1 MNGATDYYY
10 GRELPRVM
18 ATPQDVRAIAPTE
31 DVTLA
36 YVSAKA
42 GEEEQAK
49 SREAGR
55 EMGRERIKERGRQT
69 GERLGLRKE
78 SLREA
83 RRQGKWATG
92 ISLANLALTGWGG
105 AIKLKEAEK
114 EATLDRKREE
124 RLQKSLDLEENR
136 YKKFEDF
143 FSRNAGF
150 DWHKFLQPSYSGLE
164 AT

>member
-10 GRELPRVM
+10 GRALRRVM

-31 DVTLA
+31 DITLQ
-36 YVSAKA
+36 YISAKA

-49 SREAGR
+49 SAEASR
-55 EMGRERIKERGRQT
+55 EMGRERLKERGRQA
-69 GERLGLRKE
+69 GERVGLKKE

-105 AIKLKEAEK
+105 HIKIKEAKKQEALTEK
-114 EATLDRKREE
+114 RIQAIDELMGLKRQYQKDLSDLLVPHIKRSWHQRLRSSYGFEAT
-124 RLQKSLDLEENR
+124 
-136 YKKFEDF
+136 
-143 FSRNAGF
+143 
-150 DWHKFLQPSYSGLE
+150 
-164 AT
+164 